1 MSSALKYRVW
11 EIISSD
17 GDLESEFSRESMDAQ
32 KEAINYSFALWMR
45 FNDLKA
51 TVNHNYRAMTEAANT
66 SEDPGS
72 VLAELIEL
80 HPYKDAL
87 KALDEGKDYERLVW
101 ILLKPEI

>member
-11 EIISSD
+11 EILSSD
-17 GDLESEFSRESMDAQ
+17 EDLEAEFGRESMDARR
-32 KEAINYSFALWMR
+32 EAINYSFALWMR

-51 TVNHNYRAMTEAANT
+51 TVNHNYRVMTEAANT
-66 SEDPGS
+66 SEEPGS

-87 KALDEGKDYERLVW
+87 KALDEGKEYEPALW
-101 ILLKPEI
+101 DLLRPTD

>member
-1 MSSALKYRVW
+1 
-11 EIISSD
+11 
-17 GDLESEFSRESMDAQ
+17 MDAQ

>member
-11 EIISSD
+11 EILSSD
-17 GDLESEFSRESMDAQ
+17 GDLEPEFNKESMDAQ

-51 TVNHNYRAMTEAANT
+51 TVNHNYRAITEAANT

-72 VLAELIEL
+72 VLAELIEI
-80 HPYKDAL
+80 HPYCNAL
-87 KALDEGKDYERLVW
+87 KALDEGKEYESALW
-101 ILLKPEI
+101 DLLKPID

>member
-11 EIISSD
+11 EILSSD
-17 GDLESEFSRESMDAQ
+17 GDLEPEFNKESMDAQ

-51 TVNHNYRAMTEAANT
+51 TINHNYRAMTEAANT
-66 SEDPGS
+66 SEDPGP

-80 HPYKDAL
+80 HPYKAAL
-87 KALDEGKDYERLVW
+87 KALDEGKEYEPLVW
-101 ILLKPEI
+101 ELLKPEL